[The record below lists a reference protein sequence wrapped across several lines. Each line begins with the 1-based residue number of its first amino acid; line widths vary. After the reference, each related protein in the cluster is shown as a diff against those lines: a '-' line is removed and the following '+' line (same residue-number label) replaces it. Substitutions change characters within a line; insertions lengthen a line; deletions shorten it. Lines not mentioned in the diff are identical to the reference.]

1 MFPDQV
7 DEIQRLDNQ
16 IKGGTTAVLAV
27 IYNGYLHIANVG
39 DSRALLCYQGRD
51 GHLHV
56 EQLSVDHKTSN
67 EDELRRLEGCGLN
80 PNELRRHKRLGIQQN
95 TRSIGDHSIKG
106 GYKDIDV
113 IRYKQECIM
122 T

>member
-7 DEIQRLDNQ
+7 EEIQRLDNQ
-16 IKGGTTAVLAV
+16 IKGGTTAVLA
-27 IYNGYLHIANVG
+27 ILYNGYLHIANVG
-39 DSRALLCYQGRD
+39 DSRALLCYEGRD

-67 EDELRRLEGCGLN
+67 EDELRRLEDCGLN

-113 IRYKQECIM
+113 IRYNIQCQ
-122 T
+122 